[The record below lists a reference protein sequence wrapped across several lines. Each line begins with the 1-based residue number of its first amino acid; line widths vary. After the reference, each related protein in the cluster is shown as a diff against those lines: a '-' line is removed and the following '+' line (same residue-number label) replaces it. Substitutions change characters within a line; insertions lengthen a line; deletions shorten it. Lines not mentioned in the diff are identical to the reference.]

1 MRNEENICHDATCN
15 NYFVVKCLL
24 KSNVASVYLRTNCIE
39 ITQHNLI
46 PNLLEENT
54 RITNFTYICPKL
66 YFY

>member
-15 NYFVVKCLL
+15 NYFVVKLIYF
-24 KSNVASVYLRTNCIE
+24 VASVYLRTNCIE

-46 PNLLEENT
+46 PNLVEENT
-54 RITNFTYICPKL
+54 TITNFTYICPKL